1 MSPSAVRALTGVM
14 SDHTVLV
21 LGSTGKTGRRVSPRL
36 RLRGLSVRAAS
47 RSGATRFDWADPRGW
62 DEALHGVSAVYV
74 VPPAVPAA
82 PGPVHEFVARAEAAG
97 VQRLVLLSGH
107 GADRWGESDFGR
119 DMLSAEDAVRASAL
133 EWTVLRSAN
142 FDQNFDEELFHAPL
156 VAGELALPAGRAPEP
171 FIDVEDV
178 ADVAATVLSEPGR
191 HGGEVYE
198 LVGPRA
204 MTFAEAVDV
213 IARASGI
220 PMTYRQTTA
229 PEYAAALV
237 EQGVDADA
245 ARDVAAMYEVLE
257 RVQDSLAREG
267 LSETT
272 EDVVTVLGR
281 EPRTFEDYAARAA
294 AAGAWDR

>member
-1 MSPSAVRALTGVM
+1 MVVN
-14 SDHTVLV
+14 DHTVLV
-21 LGSTGKTGRRVSPRL
+21 LGSTGKTGRRVVPRL
-36 RLRGLSVRAAS
+36 RLRGLSVRVAS
-47 RSGATRFDWADPRGW
+47 RSGATRFDWTDPSWW

-74 VPPAVPAA
+74 VPPAVP
-82 PGPVHEFVARAEAAG
+82 GPVHEFVTRAEVAG

-119 DMLSAEDAVRASAL
+119 DMVSAEAAVRASSL

-156 VAGELALPAGRAPEP
+156 LAGELALPAGRVPEP

-198 LVGPRA
+198 LVGPRS

-213 IARASGI
+213 IARASGV
-220 PMTYRQTTA
+220 PMTYRQIPASEYTA
-229 PEYAAALV
+229 TLV
-237 EQGVDADA
+237 EQGVAEDA

-257 RVQDSLAREG
+257 RVQESLAGEG

-272 EDVVTVLGR
+272 EDVVAVLGR

-294 AAGAWDR
+294 AAGAWER

>member
-1 MSPSAVRALTGVM
+1 MFVN
-14 SDHTVLV
+14 DHTVLV
-21 LGSTGKTGRRVSPRL
+21 LGSTGKTGRRVVPRL
-36 RLRGLSVRAAS
+36 RLRGLSVRVAS
-47 RSGATRFDWADPRGW
+47 RSGATRFDWTDPSWW

-74 VPPAVPAA
+74 VPPAVP
-82 PGPVHEFVARAEAAG
+82 GPVHEFVTRAEVAG

-119 DMLSAEDAVRASAL
+119 DMVSAEAAVRASSL

-156 VAGELALPAGRAPEP
+156 LAGELALPAGRVPEP

-198 LVGPRA
+198 LVGPRS

-213 IARASGI
+213 IARASGV
-220 PMTYRQTTA
+220 PMTYRQIPASEYTA
-229 PEYAAALV
+229 TLV
-237 EQGVDADA
+237 EQGVAEDA

-257 RVQDSLAREG
+257 RVQESLAGEG

-272 EDVVTVLGR
+272 EDVVAVLGR

-294 AAGAWDR
+294 AAGAWER